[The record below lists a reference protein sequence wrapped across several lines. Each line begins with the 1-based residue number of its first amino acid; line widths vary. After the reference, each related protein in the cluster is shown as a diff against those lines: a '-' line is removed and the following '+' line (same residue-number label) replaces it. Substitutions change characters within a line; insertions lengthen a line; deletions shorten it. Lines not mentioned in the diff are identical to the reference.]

1 MIPNIVFPAP
11 HGRFVLK
18 KHNLQTKF
26 PLDTLL
32 LYRKTILVQNEP
44 IMNEK
49 ELQTRKVII
58 ETARNLFRQYGYEK
72 TSIDQIAKAA
82 HKAKGSVYYHF
93 KGKEEVFKSALEEE
107 LDHLKHILID
117 VIQNPSFSIENRFEQ
132 YIIRRMEYLHD
143 AYAYHI
149 TLMQDLSVNGS
160 TLPSVMQL
168 RKDFEQW
175 EHDIMMRLTEEG
187 IKTMQLQ
194 DIQPAPLS
202 RQTRRPACQEPPPV
216 SHCAETRRT
225 EKPHL
230 SELRSKVRESCPPAS
245 RPGQV
250 RRTPYTTWPQAR
262 PGFPSSMHR
271 AAWLPSTRE
280 PQTFWRQ
287 DAPPQSLCPH
297 PEHQE
302 KL

>member
-132 YIIRRMEYLHD
+132 YIIRRMECLHD

-160 TLPSVMQL
+160 TLPSVIQL

-194 DIQPAPLS
+194 DIQPEIMADLIKMLVKGLEIQFFVQNKYDSYSPTFQMLIK
-202 RQTRRPACQEPPPV
+202 RVTRGFV
-216 SHCAETRRT
+216 SA
-225 EKPHL
+225 
-230 SELRSKVRESCPPAS
+230 
-245 RPGQV
+245 
-250 RRTPYTTWPQAR
+250 TP
-262 PGFPSSMHR
+262 SM
-271 AAWLPSTRE
+271 TNN
-280 PQTFWRQ
+280 
-287 DAPPQSLCPH
+287 
-297 PEHQE
+297 
-302 KL
+302 